1 MKDLMNRVYGLTN
14 LALLTPQNLVENI
27 QLENYLEIKYYKDD
41 KEIICEMITEDDGE
55 EIRYIYHFSKN
66 NQLQALVA
74 LCGEERI
81 EMFDRNTELQVLL
94 DEYDNCV
101 KAYTA

>member
-1 MKDLMNRVYGLTN
+1 MKSLMNQVYELTN

-27 QLENYLEIKYYKDD
+27 QLENYLEIKYYKHD
-41 KEIICEMITEDDGE
+41 KEIICEIITEDDGE
-55 EIRYIYHFSKN
+55 EIKYIYHFSKS
-66 NQLQALVA
+66 NQLQTLVA
-74 LCGEERI
+74 VCGKEKF

-101 KAYTA
+101 KVRTA

>member
-55 EIRYIYHFSKN
+55 EIRYIYHFSKC

-74 LCGEERI
+74 VCGDENI